1 MLIAPGCR
9 SMSTVMNTG
18 ASVSPSVF
26 VHPLANASVAGDGQR
41 CDVFFFMS
49 VLPYDRRIR
58 GVMKI
63 SSSSC
68 FSVRVLF
75 RNRLPRT
82 GIFQRPGI
90 MLFWS

>member
-1 MLIAPGCR
+1 MF
-9 SMSTVMNTG
+9 TVMNTG
-18 ASVSPSVF
+18 ASVSPSGF
-26 VHPLANASVAGDGQR
+26 VQPLANASVAAR
-41 CDVFFFMS
+41 ASAMYVFFFMS
-49 VLPYDRRIR
+49 VLPYDLRIR
-58 GVMKI
+58 GVMNM